1 MNRRSFIKNLHLFGL
16 TLSFANPI
24 SIFANPLKP
33 YYPPTLKGIRGSHD
47 SAFKYAHQIAFNNK
61 SFKPNTEFKE
71 EYDLIVV
78 GAGISGL
85 SSALFYLRDINPN
98 AKILILDNHDDF
110 GGHAKRNEF
119 EVDGKT
125 LLSYGGTQSF
135 DTISEYSDVSL
146 DLIKQLGIDLSKFD
160 KYYDKTFFDRYNL
173 TSGIFYDKENYTENK
188 IVKSMFP
195 VNISFQNFSDGYMPY
210 LQVSPSFESTFDD
223 IPFDKKSKDKLDEIF
238 NSNKNIDDYKDMN
251 YVEFLN
257 EAFDVTNKSLIEL
270 LSNVSSDDMALAG
283 KAIGVE
289 EASYGGF
296 YGLSKPIISKLAG
309 FFDNEKYIHH
319 FPDGNA
325 TLARTMVKQLI
336 PTVSTFDNVEQC
348 VTAKFDYSKLDQE
361 TNQVK
366 IRLNSTASSIKNIN
380 NKTQIEYIKDDK
392 IYVAN
397 AKQTVMAG
405 WHTMASFIVKDLP
418 KKQKKALRA
427 NIKMPLVYVQVAL
440 KNWKFIEK
448 SGVATNYC
456 PSSYY
461 QFVNMDFPINIG
473 SYKAIQDPSKPT
485 VLTMM
490 RMPTPT
496 NIDKDIPDLLKMGR
510 YDLLGTSY
518 DTFKNNIKKQL
529 TNMYS
534 QYGFDYD
541 RDVSDIIINRW
552 SHGYTYE
559 GAFEDTPYTYK
570 MARKNVGNIF
580 FANSDS
586 KGAAYTDAAIDMA
599 YKAVNKIKKEK
610 MK

>member
-1 MNRRSFIKNLHLFGL
+1 MNRRNFIKNLHLFGL
-16 TLSFANPI
+16 TLSFTNPI
-24 SIFANPLKP
+24 IIFANPLKP
-33 YYPPTLKGIRGSHD
+33 YYPPILKGIRGSHD

-61 SFKPNTEFKE
+61 SFKPNTELKE
-71 EYDLIVV
+71 EYDLVVV

-119 EVDGKT
+119 KVEGKT

-135 DTISEYSDVSL
+135 DTISKYSDVSL
-146 DLIKQLGIDLSKFD
+146 TLIEQLGIDLSKFD
-160 KYYDKTFFDRYNL
+160 KYYDKTFFERYNL

-195 VNISFQNFSDGYMPY
+195 IHISFQNFSDGYMPY
-210 LQVSPSFESTFDD
+210 LQEPPSFESTFND

-238 NSNKNIDDYKDMN
+238 NSNENIDDYEDMN

-296 YGLSKPIISKLAG
+296 YGLSKPIISKLVG
-309 FFDNEKYIHH
+309 FFNNEKYIHH

-325 TLARTMVKQLI
+325 TLARTMVKKLI
-336 PTVSTFDNVEQC
+336 PSVSTFDNVEQYI
-348 VTAKFDYSKLDQE
+348 TAKFDYSKLDQK
-361 TNQVK
+361 TNQIK
-366 IRLNSTASSIKNIN
+366 IRLNSTASSIENIN

-392 IYVAN
+392 VYVVN

-418 KKQKKALRA
+418 KKQKKAMKA

-456 PSSYY
+456 PSSYF

-473 SYKAIQDPSKPT
+473 SYEAIQDPSKPT
-485 VLTMM
+485 ILTMM

-496 NIDKDIPDLLKMGR
+496 NIDKEVKELLKLGR

-518 DTFKNNIKKQL
+518 NMFKNNIKKQL
-529 TNMYS
+529 ANMYS
-534 QYGFDYD
+534 QYDFDYE

-586 KGAAYTDAAIDMA
+586 QGAAYTDAAIDMA
-599 YKAVNKIKKEK
+599 YDAINKIKNI
-610 MK
+610 